1 VGPSSTGRGTGKG
14 RLIVRTARL
23 RPTADARRI
32 TIRGLSRR
40 QQLGVESRRRIVD
53 AAAALMAER
62 GFAGTSIAAVSQRSG
77 LPSGSIYWHFES
89 KEALL
94 AAVMEEGARRWFE
107 ALPRIDDLPTDPA
120 ERIEALFDAS
130 ETSLEAHPEFLRLLL
145 LIALERRDVDP
156 TSLGVVRRV
165 REQALERIRR
175 MLALLLAPLK
185 LRDAGRIADEF
196 ARLVL
201 VVSDG
206 AFVAQHIDPEQ
217 SDVRRSFELL
227 RHALTALAR
236 EKNGARRPSR

>member
-1 VGPSSTGRGTGKG
+1 MRA
-14 RLIVRTARL
+14 ARL
-23 RPTADARRI
+23 RPAAEAQGVTA
-32 TIRGLSRR
+32 RGLSRR
-40 QQLGVESRRRIVD
+40 KQLGVESRRRIVD

-107 ALPRIDDLPTDPA
+107 ALPRIDDLPTEPGA
-120 ERIEALFDAS
+120 RIAALFDVS
-130 ETSLEAHPEFLRLLL
+130 ESSLEAHPEFLRLLL

-156 TSLGVVRRV
+156 ASLAVIRRV
-165 REQALERIRR
+165 RNLALERIRT
-175 MLALLLAPLK
+175 MLVVLLTPLK
-185 LRDAGRIADEF
+185 LQNVQRIADEF
-196 ARLVL
+196 SRLVL

-217 SDVRRSFELL
+217 ADVRRSFTLL
-227 RHALTALAR
+227 RRALTALAR
-236 EKNGARRPSR
+236 EMRDTRTRGRRRSTPRARR